1 MPSPHPFIK
10 WHQTMTSPVNIFYRL
25 AIHSVAELTLE
36 QTVFELPYR
45 IAGSKVDPKLRINL
59 WKIRHMK
66 LNTKFAK
73 IPVKKHEQQ

>member
-1 MPSPHPFIK
+1 MASNHDK
-10 WHQTMTSPVNIFYRL
+10 SSEYFYRL
-25 AIHSVAELTLE
+25 AIHSVAELSLE